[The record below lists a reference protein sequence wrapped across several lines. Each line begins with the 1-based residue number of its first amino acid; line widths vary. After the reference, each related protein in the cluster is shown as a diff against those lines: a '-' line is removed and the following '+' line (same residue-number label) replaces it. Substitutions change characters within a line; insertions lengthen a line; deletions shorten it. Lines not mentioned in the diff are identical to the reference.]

1 MKFKKSTGQQ
11 LLSRLQWLPFC
22 PPMARA
28 YLPYLCIRFSYKQA
42 WKWHSQSPTS
52 LQKRM
57 WRGILL
63 TIIHLAKIKDHL
75 NYFIQS
81 KVDKSFSL
89 SLQLLQEQLIEEPM
103 ENLHASERVV
113 RLQFVAG
120 PFTAKLWDRLIPSLV
135 SSGLQLGVFG
145 IEACELPS
153 NIPKATKVPASSIV
167 VAINDIERAME
178 KLGDSLYC
186 GEVFKKLK
194 SSKYTY
200 EHFFSVKKNL
210 SLLESND
217 KFKNTII
224 KHPNKLV
231 EILGDRECEIVS

>member
-1 MKFKKSTGQQ
+1 M
-11 LLSRLQWLPFC
+11 
-22 PPMARA
+22 
-28 YLPYLCIRFSYKQA
+28 
-42 WKWHSQSPTS
+42 
-52 LQKRM
+52 
-57 WRGILL
+57 
-63 TIIHLAKIKDHL
+63 
-75 NYFIQS
+75 
-81 KVDKSFSL
+81 
-89 SLQLLQEQLIEEPM
+89 
-103 ENLHASERVV
+103 
-113 RLQFVAG
+113 
-120 PFTAKLWDRLIPSLV
+120 IPSLV
-135 SSGLQLGVFG
+135 SSGLQLDVFG

-153 NIPKATKVPASSIV
+153 NIPKATKFPASSIV

-186 GEVFKKLK
+186 GEVFKQLK

-224 KHPNKLV
+224 KHLNKLV